1 MTKRGEHAWEEI
13 KDPLS
18 LSCGSLIIFYFSY
31 VFSYATLHDVS
42 LATGMHE
49 TVCVCVA
56 LIKLDVIS
64 DATDGLR
71 CRTKL
76 NQEILI
82 AYVQ

>member
-13 KDPLS
+13 KDSQS

-42 LATGMHE
+42 LTTVIHE